1 MHEPQPLVLMV
12 GRESDGA
19 RALVAILRGSGLEVA
34 WARDGEGALNA
45 LDQIEPAGL
54 VCELHAPRI
63 DGMTV
68 LRRALGR
75 NPEVCAVLVADDP
88 TSDAAV
94 EAFRR
99 GAYDVQPRPPAPER
113 LLAVMR
119 RGLAHQT
126 LIRRLA
132 EAESRLDERFGI
144 EGLTG
149 RSRGMARVL
158 EQVRQIAPTR
168 AAVLLEGEPGTG
180 KGVVAQAIHH
190 SSPRRGERF
199 VWLDC
204 GALGPDVVEGE
215 LFGRERGVSE
225 AASPQRGRVELADGG
240 TLFLD
245 DVAALPPPAQVR
257 LLRVVQDRAF
267 ERVGGTETTRAD
279 VRLVASTHRDLAAA
293 VRDGRFR
300 EDLAQ
305 RLAVVRIPLPPLRE
319 RRDDL
324 PLLVE
329 RFVREFNREHGR
341 KVTGVARGA
350 LERLMSYEWPGNV
363 RELRNTLEGM
373 IVFAEGRRALDLS
386 DLPLHLRGAQPGED
400 RLGVEVGM
408 TVEAA
413 ERRLIEAT
421 LRFTGDDKTRAAA
434 MLGIGLRTLYR
445 KIKQYGVR

>member
-1 MHEPQPLVLMV
+1 
-12 GRESDGA
+12 
-19 RALVAILRGSGLEVA
+19 
-34 WARDGEGALNA
+34 
-45 LDQIEPAGL
+45 
-54 VCELHAPRI
+54 
-63 DGMTV
+63 
-68 LRRALGR
+68 
-75 NPEVCAVLVADDP
+75 
-88 TSDAAV
+88 
-94 EAFRR
+94 
-99 GAYDVQPRPPAPER
+99 
-113 LLAVMR
+113 
-119 RGLAHQT
+119 
-126 LIRRLA
+126 
-132 EAESRLDERFGI
+132 
-144 EGLTG
+144 
-149 RSRGMARVL
+149 
-158 EQVRQIAPTR
+158 
-168 AAVLLEGEPGTG
+168 
-180 KGVVAQAIHH
+180 
-190 SSPRRGERF
+190 
-199 VWLDC
+199 
-204 GALGPDVVEGE
+204 
-215 LFGRERGVSE
+215 
-225 AASPQRGRVELADGG
+225 
-240 TLFLD
+240 
-245 DVAALPPPAQVR
+245 VR